1 MDKDLALEG
10 KTQINLWLD
19 IFVAAYKLNGQY
31 NEMQWTTQRNAMDN
45 PMDNTMEMQWTTQR
59 NAMDN
64 SMDSNGQ
71 RNG

>member
-19 IFVAAYKLNGQY
+19 IFVAAYKLNGQH

-45 PMDNTMEMQWTTQR
+45 SKEFSGQL
-59 NAMDN
+59 
-64 SMDSNGQ
+64 NGQ